1 MEEDFSNND
10 LADIFG
16 KSKDE
21 DNFASFSYTLL
32 DDINQQSDDDK
43 AKFRSFFNDNP
54 CTLKLNTGR
63 CWLVQLKIRDSN
75 Y

>member
-16 KSKDE
+16 KSEDE
-21 DNFASFSYTLL
+21 DDFASFSYTLL
-32 DDINQQSDDDK
+32 DGINQQSDDDQ
-43 AKFRSFFNDNP
+43 AKFCSFFNKNP
-54 CTLKLNTGR
+54 CTLKLNTSR